1 MFRPFQASS
10 PIPLLYRLFCLSL
23 FFVLYQC
30 AEQPS
35 QSTVPTTAFQQMA
48 DSSQFHVSVQQIT
61 FGPKH
66 HWFGYYDKL
75 EFSPTNRYVLSN
87 QVNFEHRSPRADDVI
102 QVGMIDL
109 KNGNEW
115 IPFGESRA
123 WNWQQGCM
131 LQWLPGSENEVI
143 WNDRQDGQFVA
154 HILNVETG
162 EQRTIPS
169 PVYAVSPDG
178 KMAVTL
184 DFERLNDTRPG
195 YGYAG
200 NFDENAEVLAPE
212 NAGIYRV
219 DLETGERELII
230 SIAQMANRLPE
241 SDDPSDTHGGTS
253 KHWFNHLLFSPDGER
268 FIFLHRWRSPSKRK
282 QGGFAT
288 LMYTAN
294 IDGSDIRL
302 VDSSGYTS
310 HFIWRDAEH
319 ILAWTKQSSHGNG
332 FYLFKDGDT
341 TATKVVGQE
350 KMPVNGHNTYL
361 PNTNNEWVLN
371 DTYPQGEKRQQ
382 QVYLYHIPT
391 DTRLPLGDFYLPS
404 EYKGEWRVDT
414 HPRASRDGR
423 QVVIDCPLGDA
434 GRQLLLLEV
443 PAKVFQ

>member
-1 MFRPFQASS
+1 MFTHNSTTPTLFRSMLWVSIAF
-10 PIPLLYRLFCLSL
+10 LLYRCGDNS
-23 FFVLYQC
+23 
-30 AEQPS
+30 EQS
-35 QSTVPTTAFQQMA
+35 ATNSTAFQQMA
-48 DSSQFHVSVQQIT
+48 DSSQFYVPVEQIT

-87 QVNFEHRSPRADDVI
+87 QVDFENRSPLADDVI
-102 QVGMIDL
+102 QVGMVDL
-109 KNGNEW
+109 ENDNKW
-115 IPFGESRA
+115 IQLGESRA

-143 WNDRQDGQFVA
+143 WNDQVGDRFVS
-154 HILNVETG
+154 HILNVKTG
-162 EQRTIPS
+162 EQRTIPA

-178 KMAVTL
+178 KTAVTL

-200 NFDENAEVLAPE
+200 IADKNAEVLAPE
-212 NAGIYRV
+212 DAGIYRV
-219 DLETGERELII
+219 DLETGEKQLII
-230 SIAQMANRLPE
+230 SIAQMANRPLE
-241 SDDPSDTHGGTS
+241 VEDPSNADRATN
-253 KHWFNHLLFSPDGER
+253 KHWFNHLLFSPNGER
-268 FIFLHRWRSPSKRK
+268 FIFLHRWKSPSKK
-282 QGGFAT
+282 NVGGFAT

-302 VDSSGYTS
+302 VDASNYTS
-310 HFIWRDAEH
+310 HFIWRDSTH
-319 ILAWTKQSSHGNG
+319 ILAWTKQPAHGNG

-341 TATKVVGQE
+341 TATQIVGQE

-391 DTRLPLGDFYLPS
+391 DRRVPLGDFYLPP

-423 QVVIDCPLGDA
+423 QVVIDCPVGES
-434 GRQLLLLEV
+434 GRQLLLLQV
-443 PAKVFQ
+443 PEDVF